1 MASYKVSG
9 LLTTGEASSDDLL
22 YLSDT
27 TDGGVSYA
35 SKSISVGNFLNGYA
49 TESYV
54 TSALDALVNGAPAAL
69 DTLKELSDA
78 LGADSNFSTTIT
90 NLINGNE
97 IHVDNMATLTGVA
110 KDSTNLG
117 TFTGST
123 ISDSVDIKTALQDLE
138 TTVETKGDATALNAV
153 TSDANDLVAL
163 SGLAAGSVD
172 LGSFTGST
180 IVDASNIK
188 AALQLLETALEAEA
202 ASRSA
207 ADITLQGNIDAETT
221 ARTNAVS
228 DVEDDVDNLETLTGM
243 GTGAT
248 TLGTFSGSTI
258 NDNTS
263 VKQALQALES
273 AQESEASTRA
283 SADTTLQSN
292 IDTEAAARI
301 AAVSDEATA
310 RQAADALLLP
320 LAGGT
325 MSGAINMGTAAGSA
339 WDQSQVWSNSLAS
352 DNTALAPLTNAFDGN
367 TDTAAG
373 TDSNGTLT
381 FTPSITVP
389 ANSTIEMS
397 GSGGA
402 PGAASEMLVTVDGVE
417 STIDGSG
424 FYPVAYNNG
433 TTITTITV
441 KRKNTSNSAELRG
454 IKINGKLLVD
464 SSVVDPLAG
473 PSPTIIGVDGTASF
487 SGLISASTAPT
498 DDAHLVNK
506 LYADSLVAGVDL
518 SGIAT
523 NAAAIS
529 AETTARTN
537 ADTTLQSNID
547 AEAASR
553 VAADNTLTTNLA
565 QEVTDRTAA
574 VSAEASARTS
584 ADTTLQSNIDAEETA
599 RIAAD
604 ALLLPLAGGTMS
616 GAIQMGAGAAPVAY
630 VPNAVYYG
638 TAGVIGGFVPEG
650 VFATDH
656 FASANRLV
664 SRCNDNGLSFSA
676 LTINSTLRVYV
687 EAESGQLLL
696 NKTHDSGWTATNPA
710 AWVDVTLPSTPFV
723 LTDLGIHNGDASHSF
738 AISAIEVDGV
748 VVDTT
753 YTVSGGS
760 TATSTIGV
768 DGTASFSGLVSAST
782 APTADEHLTNKLYVD
797 SKAATNAAA
806 IEAVVGGA
814 PELLNTLN
822 ELAQAISDDENFST
836 TVTNQIA
843 AETTARQNSDVT
855 LQSNID
861 SEAAARAGADT
872 TLQSNIDAEAAAR
885 IAADNTLTTNL
896 ATEVS
901 DRQAAVSAEETAR
914 QAADA
919 LLLPLAGGTMSG
931 AINLGTTTETSLW
944 TGDTTTNPIF
954 NGSGGNGLVTLR
966 YENESTSFPALVA
979 ESSILIGVRNHT
991 GAVNL
996 TVNEEFVVQLPASG
1010 LRPFDVSPYITFPF
1024 TLTSVGIGSGG
1035 GETGIYYIVIDGV
1048 AVGPGYEVSV
1058 PASGATLGVDGTAS
1072 FSGLISAAAVP
1083 TADAHL
1089 TNKLYVDTQVAS
1101 NAAAIEAVVGG
1112 APELLNTLNELAE
1125 AINDDENFSATIT
1138 GQIAA
1143 ETTARTNAD
1152 ITLQSNIDA
1161 EAAAR
1166 IAADNTLTT
1175 NLATE
1180 VSDRTTAVS
1189 NEAVARSNADT
1200 TLQNNIDAE
1209 AAARIAADST
1219 LTTNLATEVSDRQA
1233 AVTAEANARTSA
1245 DTTLQTNID
1254 AEATARIAADAL
1266 LLPLAG
1272 GTMSGAIEFGAT
1284 AASGT
1289 SGSVEFDGVDD
1300 YLSVAGPGTLAAD
1313 SNWSME
1319 AWVYPT
1325 GDSSG
1330 TYRIMGANES
1340 THGSEYFHMRVR
1352 NGAWEFFTQ
1361 AQSSG
1366 GVGTVSFNQW
1376 AHVALTKEGT
1386 TVRAFVDGVKVWE
1399 VVDASADQISTLVIG
1414 YGYGSE
1420 YFKGYISNARFV
1432 NGSSVYTADFTVPTE
1447 NLEAIASTE
1456 LLCCQSSESAT
1467 EEATGKTLT
1476 AFGSI
1481 AASTENP
1488 GLSGAT
1494 SSLATIGVDGTASF
1508 SGLISAATA
1517 PTADVHLTNKLYVDN
1532 KAATNAAA
1540 IEALTN
1546 GAPDLLNT
1554 LNELANAIND
1564 DENFS
1569 TTVTNQIAAETTA
1582 RQNSDVTLQSNIDSE
1597 AAARAGADATLQANI
1612 DAEETARIAGDANLQ
1627 TAITNLTNG
1636 AVASNTADIATE
1648 TAARQAADALLL
1660 PLAGGTMSGA
1670 IELGSISTGTVWSA
1684 GSITGATL
1692 SGYGIENVFNGTAVD
1707 GGPFANNGTL
1717 WGLSPT
1723 GPGATVT
1730 FTLTNPIP
1738 LTATSTVELI
1748 AYHQTN
1754 DHPQGIHSEG
1764 SITFTTSNGSVD
1776 VTPNLTPSPLNFLST
1791 TVIND
1796 AYAQFGDQITAITLV
1811 SKGGDWTLLGGIT
1824 VDGVRLID
1832 GTGATTSAA
1841 TIGVDGTASFSGLIS
1856 ASTAPT
1862 ADAHLVNK
1870 LYADN
1875 LVAGVDLTGIA
1886 TNAAAIAA
1894 ETTAR
1899 TNADTALSG
1908 RLDTLE
1914 ADPTT
1919 QTLLTA
1925 ETTSRT
1931 SADSALS
1938 GRLDVLEADP
1948 TTATALSTEEAARIA
1963 ADNTLTANLNQE
1975 IADRS
1980 AAVTA
1985 EATARANAILA
1996 LTNGAVAANTAAISA
2011 EETARIAA
2019 DAAEASARTAAISAE
2034 ENARIAADNTHTANI
2049 ATNATAIADETAA
2062 RVTAVSGLDA
2072 AYKAAD
2078 ATITANVT
2086 TNTTNITA
2094 NTTAISSE
2102 EAARIAAD
2110 NTKVAIGDSVN
2121 VQLVGNTTADSVP
2134 VDGTGAD
2141 NYLFLVIDKATGALK
2156 SIEKSF
2162 LETE

>member
-9 LLTTGEASSDDLL
+9 LLTTGEASADDLL

-35 SKSISVGNFLNGYA
+35 SKSISVGNFLNGFA

-97 IHVDNMATLTGVA
+97 THVDNMATLTGVA

-117 TFTGST
+117 SFTGST

-138 TTVETKGDATALNAV
+138 TKVETKGDATALNAV

-243 GTGAT
+243 GTGST

-301 AAVSDEATA
+301 AAVTDEATA

-325 MSGAINMGTAAGSA
+325 MSGAIQLGSGGM
-339 WDQSQVWSNSLAS
+339 DFSSINPHG
-352 DNTALAPLTNAFDGN
+352 DNIKHGSSAESAFDGDLN
-367 TDTAAG
+367 SFVVLQASSGVLRFNPITVNSTLRVYASKSTFAGDYNYSSTSMTLHTASGNVGYSEGAVTTNG
-373 TDSNGTLT
+373 GEWLTLPVIGVNGAPFVFEGISVPYNGTRT
-381 FTPSITVP
+381 RYDIH
-389 ANSTIEMS
+389 AIE
-397 GSGGA
+397 
-402 PGAASEMLVTVDGVE
+402 VDGVIV
-417 STIDGSG
+417 T
-424 FYPVAYNNG
+424 G
-433 TTITTITV
+433 TVQGAATL
-441 KRKNTSNSAELRG
+441 N
-454 IKINGKLLVD
+454 
-464 SSVVDPLAG
+464 
-473 PSPTIIGVDGTASF
+473 VDGTASF
-487 SGLISASTAPT
+487 DGLISASTAPT
-498 DDAHLVNK
+498 ADAHLVNK

-604 ALLLPLAGGTMS
+604 ALKLDLAGGTMS
-616 GAIQMGAGAAPVAY
+616 GAIDFGG
-630 VPNAVYYG
+630 NA
-638 TAGVIGGFVPEG
+638 
-650 VFATDH
+650 
-656 FASANRLV
+656 
-664 SRCNDNGLSFSA
+664 
-676 LTINSTLRVYV
+676 
-687 EAESGQLLL
+687 
-696 NKTHDSGWTATNPA
+696 
-710 AWVDVTLPSTPFV
+710 
-723 LTDLGIHNGDASHSF
+723 
-738 AISAIEVDGV
+738 
-748 VVDTT
+748 
-753 YTVSGGS
+753 TV
-760 TATSTIGV
+760 GV

-782 APTADEHLTNKLYVD
+782 APTADAHLTNKLYVD

-861 SEAAARAGADT
+861 SEVTARSGADT

-901 DRQAAVSAEETAR
+901 NRQTAVSAEEAAR
-914 QAADA
+914 ITADA
-919 LLLPLAGGTMSG
+919 LLLPLAGGSMSGAIQMGSAAGVTYSTGFVQTVNNPENAFDGDLTTITSAGSGQAVLYNFPSAISSSSVVRIRNWGMGGTYCLNYGLADKVTQTMSG
-931 AINLGTTTETSLW
+931 ANAFDTLTT
-944 TGDTTTNPIF
+944 
-954 NGSGGNGLVTLR
+954 
-966 YENESTSFPALVA
+966 
-979 ESSILIGVRNHT
+979 
-991 GAVNL
+991 
-996 TVNEEFVVQLPASG
+996 LPASG
-1010 LRPFDVSPYITFPF
+1010 LQNIRFEVNN
-1024 TLTSVGIGSGG
+1024 GISLAV
-1035 GETGIYYIVIDGV
+1035 TGIEVDGV
-1048 AVGPGYEVSV
+1048 VLVDGSS
-1058 PASGATLGVDGTAS
+1058 SGAASTIGVDGTAS
-1072 FSGLISAAAVP
+1072 FSGLVSAATAP

-1143 ETTARTNAD
+1143 ETTARQTGDTNLQQS
-1152 ITLQSNIDA
+1152 ITS

-1189 NEAVARSNADT
+1189 NEATARSAADT
-1200 TLQNNIDAE
+1200 TLQSNIDVE
-1209 AAARIAADST
+1209 AAARIAADNT
-1219 LTTNLATEVSDRQA
+1219 LTTNLATEVSDRTT

-1245 DTTLQTNID
+1245 DTTLQSNID
-1254 AEATARIAADAL
+1254 AEAAARIAADAL

-1399 VVDASADQISTLVIG
+1399 VVDASADQISALVIG

-1420 YFKGYISNARFV
+1420 YFKGFISNARFV

-1476 AFGSI
+1476 GFGSI

-1508 SGLISAATA
+1508 TGLISAATA
-1517 PTADVHLTNKLYVDN
+1517 PTADEHLTNKLYVDS

-1569 TTVTNQIAAETTA
+1569 TTVTNQIATETTA

-1597 AAARAGADATLQANI
+1597 AAARAGADTTLQSNI
-1612 DAEETARIAGDANLQ
+1612 DAEATSRTSADSALSGRLDVLEADPTTQTLLTAE
-1627 TAITNLTNG
+1627 
-1636 AVASNTADIATE
+1636 AT
-1648 TAARQAADALLL
+1648 ARQAADALLL

-1670 IELGSISTGTVWSA
+1670 IQMGVGATSSTVTWSDGTVVGPVRAGYEVTEIFTTNGEEGDAMGEMWGFQPSISGGTS
-1684 GSITGATL
+1684 S
-1692 SGYGIENVFNGTAVD
+1692 TA
-1707 GGPFANNGTL
+1707 
-1717 WGLSPT
+1717 
-1723 GPGATVT
+1723 T
-1730 FTLTNPIP
+1730 FTLDNPIP
-1738 LTATSTVELI
+1738 LTSTSTLELI
-1748 AYHQTN
+1748 AYYQKGYHTESN
-1754 DHPQGIHSEG
+1754 G
-1764 SITFTTSNGSVD
+1764 SMSFTTSNGEVA
-1776 VTPNLTPSPLNFLST
+1776 VNLTPNTLNLLGK
-1791 TVIND
+1791 TVVNNP
-1796 AYAQFGDQITAITLV
+1796 YALFGDQITAITIV
-1811 SKGGDWTLLGGIT
+1811 SGPGDWTGLAGIILDGT
-1824 VDGVRLID
+1824 RLVDGQ
-1832 GTGATTSAA
+1832 TFTTSGGASS
-1841 TIGVDGTASFSGLIS
+1841 TIGVDGTASFTGLIS
-1856 ASTAPT
+1856 AATAPT

-1875 LVAGVDLTGIA
+1875 LVAGVDLSGIA
-1886 TNAAAIAA
+1886 TNAAAIAT

-1925 ETTSRT
+1925 EATSRT

-1948 TTATALSTEEAARIA
+1948 TTATALSAEEAARIA

-1996 LTNGAVAANTAAISA
+1996 LTNGTVASNTAAISA

-2019 DAAEASARTAAISAE
+2019 DAAEASARTTAIAAE

-2078 ATITANVT
+2078 ATISGNVS

-2094 NTTAISSE
+2094 NATAISDE

-2121 VQLVGNTTADSVP
+2121 AQLVGKTTADSVP
-2134 VDGTGAD
+2134 VDGTGTD